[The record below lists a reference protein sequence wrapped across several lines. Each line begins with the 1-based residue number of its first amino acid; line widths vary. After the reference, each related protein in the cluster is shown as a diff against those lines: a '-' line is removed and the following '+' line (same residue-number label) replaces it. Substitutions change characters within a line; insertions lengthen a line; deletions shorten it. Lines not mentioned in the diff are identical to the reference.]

1 MFYSKSINTRINH
14 FYQRACRLIY
24 DYELNFEELSE
35 IDGSFIIHY
44 YNIQTPCTVCFR
56 KK

>member
-35 IDGSFIIHY
+35 IDGSFIIHH